1 MRRLASQDAGV
12 AQPRESTR
20 ARDDAREIE
29 FAWNWCTCKGIACR
43 PGQVLAAPFP
53 PMLPSAA
60 AHAGDRAFYKLEMIQ
75 DLLFRQYDAWDS
87 VNGL

>member
-1 MRRLASQDAGV
+1 MLAS
-12 AQPRESTR
+12 RSR
-20 ARDDAREIE
+20 ARRRARETTREIE
-29 FAWNWCTCKGIACR
+29 LAWNWHTCKGIARR

-75 DLLFRQYDAWDS
+75 NLLFRQYDTCDG